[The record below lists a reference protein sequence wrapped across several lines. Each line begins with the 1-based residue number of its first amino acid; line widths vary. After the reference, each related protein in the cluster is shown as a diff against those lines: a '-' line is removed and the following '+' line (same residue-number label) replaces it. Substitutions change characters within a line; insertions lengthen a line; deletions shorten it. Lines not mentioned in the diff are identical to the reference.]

1 MSKTG
6 NVFIKLLKATGILIG
21 VGFSVVILAALAPWV
36 IALMTGVLLMAGY
49 YGMQILICIALVAIG
64 LALIRTAVKMARK

>member
-1 MSKTG
+1 MNKTG
-6 NVFIKLLKATGILIG
+6 NAFIKLLKATGILIG
-21 VGFSVVILAALAPWV
+21 AGFSVVILAALAPWV
-36 IALMTGVLLMAGY
+36 ITLMTGVLLMAGY